1 MKIRKKG
8 VEFAYSRI
16 IIMLILLATLIVI
29 LMFYGGL
36 RDKILMLFGEI
47 F

>member
-1 MKIRKKG
+1 MNKKG

-16 IIMLILLATLIVI
+16 IIMLVLLATLIII

-36 RDKILMLFGEI
+36 RDKIMTMFGEI